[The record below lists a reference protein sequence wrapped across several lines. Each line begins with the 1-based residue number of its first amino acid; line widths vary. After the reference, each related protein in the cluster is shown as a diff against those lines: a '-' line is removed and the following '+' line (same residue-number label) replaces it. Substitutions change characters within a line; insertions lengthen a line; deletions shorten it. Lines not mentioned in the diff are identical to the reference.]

1 MKSTVV
7 ASLLLCACSNTAII
21 QKDGNA
27 LPHKDYQLS
36 SVVKSSLDT
45 ITEFHQQAAIKHL
58 HDLAEK
64 LYKRNPRELRKSG
77 MDLTTRLDQLF
88 AQAATQ
94 RPDQAIE
101 LLLKA
106 FQSDYADDRVY
117 AYMQGLIAIV
127 MSSYNYQTEFYAFD
141 QLDPQKIYNS
151 ARNIEVAAWKLNSSK
166 DTSGIPYLIAN
177 TPDNFSFE
185 RELGKLIADQ
195 DTLAL
200 IVADRS
206 NRSINWLAQTAGR
219 MVFLPF

>member
-1 MKSTVV
+1 
-7 ASLLLCACSNTAII
+7 
-21 QKDGNA
+21 
-27 LPHKDYQLS
+27 
-36 SVVKSSLDT
+36 
-45 ITEFHQQAAIKHL
+45 
-58 HDLAEK
+58 
-64 LYKRNPRELRKSG
+64 

-88 AQAATQ
+88 KHATTQ
-94 RPDQAIE
+94 RPNQALE
-101 LLLKA
+101 VLMKA

-117 AYMQGLIAIV
+117 AYMQGLVAIV

-141 QLDPQKIYNS
+141 QLEPQKIYNS
-151 ARNIEVAAWKLNSSK
+151 ARNIEAAAWKLNSSK
-166 DTSGIPYLIAN
+166 DTSGIAYLIAN
-177 TPDNFSFE
+177 TPDNLSFE